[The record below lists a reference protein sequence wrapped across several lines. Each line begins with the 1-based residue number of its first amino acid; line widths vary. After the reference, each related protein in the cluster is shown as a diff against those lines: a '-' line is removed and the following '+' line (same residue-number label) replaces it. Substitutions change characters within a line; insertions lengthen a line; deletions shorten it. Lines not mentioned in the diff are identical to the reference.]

1 MSFVVQNLSLC
12 DLQSVSWSGSP
23 THLQYVAAAI
33 ERVSRGEVDY
43 LVIDVHGVPF
53 GIDGVDYAVNVGV
66 GTLFQLSIHSN
77 YQSQGIGTA
86 LIRALEKR
94 TLDRARSSYEH
105 LGYKIIG
112 TKTESWNEEADN
124 GETTL
129 YTCEC
134 LHMRKML
141 Q

>member
-1 MSFVVQNLSLC
+1 MIFNLIKKKVPEKMSFVVQNLSLC

-66 GTLFQLSIHSN
+66 GTLF
-77 YQSQGIGTA
+77 
-86 LIRALEKR
+86 
-94 TLDRARSSYEH
+94 
-105 LGYKIIG
+105 
-112 TKTESWNEEADN
+112 
-124 GETTL
+124 
-129 YTCEC
+129 
-134 LHMRKML
+134 
-141 Q
+141 